1 MKAKINGM
9 GALQNVVLEFD
20 TNDMKT
26 LWRGLSFIESLPHA
40 CGDCGNESIFPV
52 HRKTKED
59 HDYYEIECRAC
70 GSRSQL
76 GQKRADGSL
85 FYRRNATWEKPPTGG
100 NYDDGNSWEK
110 ATPAPPQQPRPQP
123 AQARPQ
129 APTPRREDEFPA
141 GEDLP
146 F

>member
-1 MKAKINGM
+1 MKAKVKGM

-26 LWRGLSFIESLPHA
+26 LWRGLAFIESLPHT
-40 CGDCGNESIFPV
+40 CGDCSSESIFPV

-70 GSRSQL
+70 GARSQL

-85 FYRRNATWEKPPTGG
+85 FYRRNATWEHPPTSS

-110 ATPAPPQQPRPQP
+110 AKPAPPQQAP
-123 AQARPQ
+123 AARP
-129 APTPRREDEFPA
+129 EDEFPK